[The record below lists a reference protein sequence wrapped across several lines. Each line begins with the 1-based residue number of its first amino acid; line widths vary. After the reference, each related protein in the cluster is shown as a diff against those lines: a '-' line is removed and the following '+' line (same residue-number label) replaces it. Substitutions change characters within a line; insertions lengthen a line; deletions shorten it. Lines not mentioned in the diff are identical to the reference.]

1 MSYGVEGVVYTSL
14 FFKSEPTDKGEK
26 RMLDE
31 LVYLDNAAA
40 TRLDER
46 VLEAMKPY
54 LFETY
59 AVATSQFGY
68 SPGIEAKEALDHSRA
83 KVAALLGAAPEEVVF
98 TSGNTESS
106 NLAIKGVALALGAK
120 KGRHIVTTSIEDF
133 PVLYSA
139 RALGRQGFEVTYLDV
154 DEYGR
159 VDLDDLE
166 KAIAAETILVSV
178 QSANQEIGTLQ
189 DLDAIATICHDKGVL
204 VHTDATH
211 SFPRVELDVA
221 QLPVDLVTL
230 SAHLIH
236 GPKGVG
242 ALYVRKGTPIEKWM
256 DGGFQEFNLRPG
268 EENIPGAVG
277 FAKALELVTP
287 DETERLQGLRDR
299 LLERLLQIPES
310 RLNGHPVYRLPTN
323 ANVSFRFVEGESI
336 LLHLDMRGF
345 AVSTG
350 SACFSRSLEAS
361 HVILGIG
368 GNHERAHGSVRLT
381 FGRYNQELDVDAVA
395 DALADVIARLREI
408 SPLGKGIDPT
418 EKDSC
423 SL

>member
-1 MSYGVEGVVYTSL
+1 
-14 FFKSEPTDKGEK
+14 
-26 RMLDE
+26 MLGD

-46 VLEAMKPY
+46 VLEAMRPY

-68 SPGIEAKEALDHSRA
+68 SPGIDAKDALDLARS
-83 KVAALLGAAPEEVVF
+83 KVAAALGAAPEEVVF

-106 NLAIKGVALALGAK
+106 NLAIKGVALALGEK
-120 KGRHIVTTSIEDF
+120 KGRHIVTTRIEDF

-139 RALGRQGFEVTYLDV
+139 RALEREGFDVAYLDV
-154 DEYGR
+154 DEHGR
-159 VDLDDLE
+159 IDLDDLS
-166 KAIAAETILVSV
+166 KAITPETILVSI

-189 DLDAIATICHDKGVL
+189 DLSAVAAICHSMGTL
-204 VHTDATH
+204 LHTDATH
-211 SFPRVELDVA
+211 SFPRVPLNVA
-221 QLPVDLVTL
+221 EIPVDLVTL

-242 ALYVRKGTPIEKWM
+242 GLYVRKGTPIEKWM

-277 FAKALELVTP
+277 FARALELVTP
-287 DETERLQGLRDR
+287 DETARLHRLRDR
-299 LLERLLQIPES
+299 LVERLLQIPDS

-381 FGRYNQELDVDAVA
+381 FGRYNQESDVDAVA
-395 DALADVIARLREI
+395 EAIADVIARLREI
-408 SPLGKGIDPT
+408 SPLGKGQDPPK
-418 EKDSC
+418 EESC
-423 SL
+423 TL